1 MKRLKQIVLSS
12 LLMGITITVILACR
26 NKTANPPGEIVDTLT
41 VPNIVQS
48 TVLTRNDII
57 WGMDWLP
64 NGDMLFTEKGGRLF
78 RWSNGSAV
86 EITGVPTVEA
96 AGQGGLLDV
105 LVHPQYSQHDWIYFS
120 YARTGGFYTLSRAK
134 ISGNALSNIQ
144 QLYTTAEASSW
155 RGHYGS
161 RIVIDKNRFLFFSVG
176 DPAAFGQNTGSGW
189 GKVHRIHDDGRIP
202 SDNPVLPGQTAA
214 NTIWAYGVRN
224 PQGLAIHPVT
234 GELWE
239 SEHGPRGGD
248 EVNIIK
254 KGANYGWPLVSHG
267 RNYDGSIISSNP
279 FMTGV
284 ENAIKVWTPSIAPC
298 GMDFL
303 KHKNWKAYRNRLV
316 VGALAFRHVANVKFN
331 GTSPVDEF
339 RWLDQLG
346 RVRNVKEGPDGSLY
360 VSVEGPGRIIRIT
373 PQ

>member
-1 MKRLKQIVLSS
+1 
-12 LLMGITITVILACR
+12 
-26 NKTANPPGEIVDTLT
+26 
-41 VPNIVQS
+41 
-48 TVLTRNDII
+48 
-57 WGMDWLP
+57 
-64 NGDMLFTEKGGRLF
+64 
-78 RWSNGSAV
+78 
-86 EITGVPTVEA
+86 
-96 AGQGGLLDV
+96 LLDV

-144 QLYTTAEASSW
+144 QLYTTTEASSW

-161 RIVIDKNRFLFFSVG
+161 RMVIDKNRFLFFSVG

-224 PQGLAIHPVT
+224 PQGLAFHPVT